1 VRLDC
6 CGGSVAKEENYHS
19 TKKWLIRDDNIWST
33 DYEIPEFKTVDIEV
47 SIQKKS
53 QILRYS
59 DKINSISNKQEHE
72 PFEIGCES
80 EADVIEEFV
89 AEISKI
95 DPDFIFTED
104 GDSFTFP

>member
-1 VRLDC
+1 MITYGLQTMKYLNLRQLIQK
-6 CGGSVAKEENYHS
+6 SVYK
-19 TKKWLIRDDNIWST
+19 
-33 DYEIPEFKTVDIEV
+33 
-47 SIQKKS
+47 KKS

-72 PFEIGCES
+72 SFEIGCES

>member
-1 VRLDC
+1 MLW
-6 CGGSVAKEENYHS
+6 ENYHS

-53 QILRYS
+53 QILV

-72 PFEIGCES
+72 SFEIGCES
-80 EADVIEEFV
+80 EVDVIEEFV